1 MLRQKFND
9 GWEVKSKLV
18 SMIESFENHG
28 EDQNAVELPHD
39 AMIHEERTPDTKN
52 RNQTGFY
59 PGGLYTYTRKLD
71 VPHEWERKTLFMEFE
86 GVSNYPKVYVN
97 GDYAGGCRN
106 GYSNFYISLGQFLK
120 YGEMNEIRV
129 VADNMEETSRWY
141 CGGGIYKDVNLLV
154 GGEIYFE
161 ADSLKVSAPDISETE
176 AVIAV
181 EISLCNQGRR
191 NPKVWIETVIC
202 DGMGEEI
209 AKSKIPV
216 TAFAGESLISRQRIP
231 ICEPRLWSA
240 EHPTLYTCSVR
251 AVCDEEVLDED
262 RTVFGIRR
270 LELSAQTGLRVN
282 GQEVKLRGACIH
294 LDNGIL
300 GAAAY
305 PDADE
310 RKIRLLKEAGF
321 NCIRSSHQP
330 IGKTMLEVCDR
341 LGMYVMDEFSD
352 VWTRQ
357 KNVHDYSTVFEDTWE
372 EDVKR
377 MVEKD
382 FNHPSVILY
391 STGNEI
397 QEAGSAKGA
406 QTNRR
411 INEKIKQLDDTRY
424 TVSAVNGMLAGQARL
439 GEILAQAMGISQ
451 EELATS
457 MAAGQ
462 EGAGQADTEPAS
474 AGNENGG
481 TDTEQTSAGNEG
493 GGADALN
500 GMMSVMTGPLAD
512 AIATSPI
519 LAEMIEEYVSVTDI
533 AGYNYLTALHEAE
546 KERHPN
552 RVVLGTET
560 FPADIVRLWNIVKS
574 NPHVIGDMT
583 WTGYDY
589 LGEAGCGIFHYDGTE
604 NFTSHWP
611 DRTAYIGDLDLN
623 GYRRPISYF
632 REIVYGLRKEPYI
645 AVRRVNRNG
654 QKPSV
659 TPWMWKDNIASWTW
673 PGYEGESASVDVYAD
688 ADEVELFLNGNSCGK
703 KSVKGTFEAVYDIPY
718 QPGCLMAVAY
728 TDGRET
734 GRFCLDTANDSVE
747 LEARADKAKLSAA
760 RRELAFITVVLK
772 DGEGHEN
779 LFQKKRVSVHVEG
792 AAELLGFGNADP
804 QAMGSYD
811 DTEWETYDGQ
821 VMAVIR
827 AGREPGM
834 AKIVFSAEDCKDQTV
849 EFEVI

>member
-1 MLRQKFND
+1 MLRQKLDD

-18 SMIESFENHG
+18 SMIESFESQG
-28 EDQNAVELPHD
+28 EDLNVVELPHD

-59 PGGLYTYTRKLD
+59 PGGLYTYVRKLD
-71 VPHEWERKTLFMEFE
+71 VPAEWEGKTLLMEFE

-106 GYSNFYISLGQFLK
+106 GYSNFYIPLGQFLN

-141 CGGGIYKDVNLLV
+141 CGGGIYRDVNLLV

-161 ADSLKVSAPDISETE
+161 ADSLKVFAPDIGQTE
-176 AVIAV
+176 AVIAI
-181 EISLCNQGRR
+181 EATLCNKGQR
-191 NPKVWIETVIC
+191 NRKVWIEAVIC
-202 DGMGEEI
+202 DGKGEEI
-209 AKSKIPV
+209 TKSKVPV
-216 TAFAGESLISRQRIP
+216 TAFVGEDLISRQRIP
-231 ICEPRLWSA
+231 ICKPRLWSA
-240 EHPTLYTCSVR
+240 EHPELYTCSVR
-251 AVCDEEVLDED
+251 AVFQDEVLDED
-262 RTVFGIRR
+262 RTVFGIRK
-270 LELSAQTGLRVN
+270 LELSAKTGLRVN

-305 PDADE
+305 KDADE

-330 IGKTMLEVCDR
+330 VGKAMLEVCDR

-357 KNVHDYSTVFEDTWE
+357 KNIHDYSMVFEEAWE
-372 EDVKR
+372 EDIKR

-411 INEKIKQLDDTRY
+411 INEKIKQFDDTRY
-424 TVSAVNGMLAGQARL
+424 TVSAVNGILAGQDRL
-439 GEILAQAMGISQ
+439 GEILAQAMGMSQ
-451 EELATS
+451 EELAES

-462 EGAGQADTEPAS
+462 EGAGQADTE
-474 AGNENGG
+474 
-481 TDTEQTSAGNEG
+481 QTAGNEG
-493 GGADALN
+493 GGADGLN
-500 GMMSVMTGPLAD
+500 GMMSVLAGPLAD

-560 FPADIVRLWNIVKS
+560 FPADIVRLWDIAKK

-611 DRTAYIGDLDLN
+611 DRTAYIGDLDLI

-645 AVRRVNRNG
+645 AVCRINRNG

-659 TPWMWKDNIASWTW
+659 TPWMWRDNIASWTW
-673 PGYEGESASVDVYAD
+673 PGYEGERASVDVYAD

-703 KSVKGTFEAVYDIPY
+703 QSVKGTYEAVYDIPY
-718 QPGCLMAVAY
+718 QPGCLTAVAY
-728 TDGRET
+728 TDGQET
-734 GRFCLDTANDSVE
+734 GRFSLETAKDNVE
-747 LEARADKAKLSAA
+747 LEVRTDKAELRSGD
-760 RRELAFITVVLK
+760 RELAFITVVLK
-772 DGEGHEN
+772 DREGIEN
-779 LFQKKRVSVHVEG
+779 LFQKRRVSVHVEG
-792 AAELLGFGNADP
+792 TAELLGFGNADP
-804 QAMGSYD
+804 QAIGSYD
-811 DTEWETYDGQ
+811 DTEWETYDGY

-834 AKIVFSAEDCKDQTV
+834 TKVVFSAEDCKDQTV

>member
-1 MLRQKFND
+1 
-9 GWEVKSKLV
+9 
-18 SMIESFENHG
+18 
-28 EDQNAVELPHD
+28 
-39 AMIHEERTPDTKN
+39 
-52 RNQTGFY
+52 
-59 PGGLYTYTRKLD
+59 
-71 VPHEWERKTLFMEFE
+71 
-86 GVSNYPKVYVN
+86 
-97 GDYAGGCRN
+97 
-106 GYSNFYISLGQFLK
+106 
-120 YGEMNEIRV
+120 MNEIRV

-141 CGGGIYKDVNLLV
+141 CGGGIYRDVNLMI
-154 GGEIYFE
+154 GGEIYF
-161 ADSLKVSAPDISETE
+161 AVDSLKVSAPDISETE

-181 EISLCNQGRR
+181 ETTLCNKGRR
-191 NPKVWIETVIC
+191 NRKVWIEAVVC
-202 DGMGEEI
+202 DGVGEEI
-209 AKSKIPV
+209 TKSKISV
-216 TAFAGESLISRQRIP
+216 TAFAGENLISRQRISV
-231 ICEPRLWSA
+231 CRPRLWNA
-240 EHPTLYTCSVR
+240 EHPELYTCSVR
-251 AVCDEEVLDED
+251 AVCDDEVLDED
-262 RTVFGIRR
+262 RTVFGIRK
-270 LELSAQTGLRVN
+270 LELSAQTGLKVN

-305 PDADE
+305 KDADE

-330 IGKTMLEVCDR
+330 VGKTMLEVCDR

-357 KNVHDYSTVFEDTWE
+357 KNIHDYSMVFEDAWE
-372 EDVKR
+372 EDVRR

-411 INEKIKQLDDTRY
+411 INEKIKQLDGTRY
-424 TVSAVNGMLAGQARL
+424 TVSAVNGMLAGQDRL
-439 GEILAQAMGISQ
+439 GEILAQAMGMSQ
-451 EELATS
+451 EELAES

-462 EGAGQADTEPAS
+462 EVESRTGTEQAS
-474 AGNENGG
+474 AGSE
-481 TDTEQTSAGNEG
+481 S
-493 GGADALN
+493 GGADGLN
-500 GMMSVMTGPLAD
+500 GMMSVLTGPLAD

-560 FPADIVRLWNIVKS
+560 FPADIVRLWDIVKK

-611 DRTAYIGDLDLN
+611 DRTAYIGDLDLI

-632 REIVYGLRKEPYI
+632 REIVYGLRKDPYI
-645 AVRRVNRNG
+645 AVCRVNRNG

-673 PGYEGESASVDVYAD
+673 PGYEGERASVDVYAD
-688 ADEVELFLNGNSCGK
+688 ADEVELFLNGISCGK
-703 KSVKGTFEAVYDIPY
+703 KSVKGTYEAVYDIPY
-718 QPGCLMAVAY
+718 EPGCLMAVSY
-728 TDGRET
+728 TDGQET
-734 GRFCLDTANDSVE
+734 GRFSLETAKDNIE
-747 LEARADKAKLSAA
+747 LEIRTDKKEL
-760 RRELAFITVVLK
+760 RLENRELAFITVVLK
-772 DGEGHEN
+772 DGKGIEN

-804 QAMGSYD
+804 QAMESYD
-811 DTEWETYDGQ
+811 DTEWETYDGHA
-821 VMAVIR
+821 MAVIR

-834 AKIVFSAEDCKDQTV
+834 AKVVFSAEDCKDQSV

>member
-1 MLRQKFND
+1 MLRNKLND

-18 SMIESFENHG
+18 SMIESFESQG
-28 EDQNAVELPHD
+28 EDLKVVELPHD
-39 AMIHEERTPDTKN
+39 AMIHEQRTPDTKN

-71 VPHEWERKTLFMEFE
+71 VPTEWEGKTLLMEFE

-141 CGGGIYKDVNLLV
+141 CGGGIYRNVNLMI

-161 ADSLKVSAPDISETE
+161 VDSLKVSAPDISEIE

-181 EISLCNQGRR
+181 ETTLCNRGRR
-191 NPKVWIETVIC
+191 NRKVWIEAVVC
-202 DGMGEEI
+202 DGVGEEI
-209 AKSKIPV
+209 TKSKIPV
-216 TAFAGESLISRQRIP
+216 TAFAGENLRSRQRIQ
-231 ICEPRLWSA
+231 ICEPRLWDA
-240 EHPTLYTCSVR
+240 ENPELYSCTVR
-251 AVCDEEVLDED
+251 AVYDDEVLDED
-262 RTVFGIRR
+262 ETVFGIRK
-270 LELSAQTGLRVN
+270 LELSAQTGLKVN

-305 PDADE
+305 KDADE

-330 IGKTMLEVCDR
+330 VGKAMLEVCDR

-357 KNVHDYSTVFEDTWE
+357 KNVHDYSMVFEDAWE
-372 EDVKR
+372 EDVRR

-424 TVSAVNGMLAGQARL
+424 TVSAVNGMLAGQDRL

-451 EELATS
+451 EELAES

-462 EGAGQADTEPAS
+462 EGESQTGA
-474 AGNENGG
+474 
-481 TDTEQTSAGNEG
+481 EQTSAGSES
-493 GGADALN
+493 GGADGLN
-500 GMMSVMTGPLAD
+500 GMMSVLTGPLAD

-519 LAEMIEEYVSVTDI
+519 LAEIIEEYVSVTDI

-560 FPADIVRLWNIVKS
+560 FPADIVRLWDIVKKK
-574 NPHVIGDMT
+574 PHVIGDMT

-611 DRTAYIGDLDLN
+611 DRTAYIGDLDLI

-632 REIVYGLRKEPYI
+632 REIVYGLRKDPYI
-645 AVRRVNRNG
+645 AVCRINRNG

-673 PGYEGESASVDVYAD
+673 PGYEGERASVDVYAD
-688 ADEVELFLNGNSCGK
+688 ADEVELFLNGISCGK
-703 KSVKGTFEAVYDIPY
+703 KTVKGTYEAVYDIPY
-718 QPGCLMAVAY
+718 EPGCLMAVAY
-728 TDGRET
+728 TDGQET
-734 GRFCLDTANDSVE
+734 GRFSLETAKDNIE
-747 LEARADKAKLSAA
+747 LEIRTDKTELRSEN
-760 RRELAFITVVLK
+760 RELAFITVVLK
-772 DGEGHEN
+772 DGEGLEN
-779 LFQKKRVSVHVEG
+779 LFQKKKVSVHVEG
-792 AAELLGFGNADP
+792 TAELLGFGSADP

-811 DTEWETYDGQ
+811 DTEWETYDGHA
-821 VMAVIR
+821 MAVIR

-834 AKIVFSAEDCKDQTV
+834 AKVVFSAEDCKDQTV

>member
-1 MLRQKFND
+1 
-9 GWEVKSKLV
+9 
-18 SMIESFENHG
+18 
-28 EDQNAVELPHD
+28 
-39 AMIHEERTPDTKN
+39 
-52 RNQTGFY
+52 
-59 PGGLYTYTRKLD
+59 
-71 VPHEWERKTLFMEFE
+71 
-86 GVSNYPKVYVN
+86 
-97 GDYAGGCRN
+97 
-106 GYSNFYISLGQFLK
+106 
-120 YGEMNEIRV
+120 MNEIRV

-141 CGGGIYKDVNLLV
+141 CGGGIYRDVNLLI

-161 ADSLKVSAPDISETE
+161 ADSLKVSTPDIRETE
-176 AVIAV
+176 AVIAI
-181 EISLCNQGRR
+181 ETTLCNKGRR
-191 NPKVWIETVIC
+191 NRKVWIETVIR
-202 DGMGEEI
+202 DGAGEEI
-209 AKSKIPV
+209 AKSKVPV
-216 TAFAGESLISRQRIP
+216 TAFAGEDLISRQRIP
-231 ICEPRLWSA
+231 VCGPKLWSV
-240 EHPTLYTCSVR
+240 EHPELYTCLVR
-251 AVCDEEVLDED
+251 AVCQDEVLDED
-262 RTVFGIRR
+262 RTVFGIRK
-270 LELSAQTGLRVN
+270 LELSAQSGLKVN

-305 PDADE
+305 KDADE
-310 RKIRLLKEAGF
+310 RKIHLLKEAGF

-330 IGKTMLEVCDR
+330 VGKAMLEVCDR

-357 KNVHDYSTVFEDTWE
+357 KNVHDYSTVFEDAWE

-424 TVSAVNGMLAGQARL
+424 TVSAVNGMLAGQDRL
-439 GEILAQAMGISQ
+439 GEILAQAMGMSQ
-451 EELATS
+451 EELAES

-462 EGAGQADTEPAS
+462 EGAGQADTE
-474 AGNENGG
+474 
-481 TDTEQTSAGNEG
+481 QTSAGNEG
-493 GGADALN
+493 GGADGLN
-500 GMMSVMTGPLAD
+500 GMMSVLTGPLAD

-560 FPADIVRLWNIVKS
+560 FPADIVHLWDIVKK

-611 DRTAYIGDLDLN
+611 DRTAYIGDLDLI

-632 REIVYGLRKEPYI
+632 REIVYGLRKDPYI

-654 QKPSV
+654 QEPSV

-703 KSVKGTFEAVYDIPY
+703 QSVKGTYEAVYDIPY
-718 QPGCLMAVAY
+718 QPGCLTAVAY
-728 TDGRET
+728 KDGQET
-734 GRFCLDTANDSVE
+734 GRFSLETAKDNVE
-747 LEARADKAKLSAA
+747 LEVRTDKTELRSGD
-760 RRELAFITVVLK
+760 RELAFLTVALK
-772 DGEGHEN
+772 DGEGMEN
-779 LFQKKRVSVHVEG
+779 LFQKRRVSVHVEG
-792 AAELLGFGNADP
+792 AAELIGFGNADP

-811 DTEWETYDGQ
+811 DTEWETYDGY

-827 AGREPGM
+827 AGRKPGM
-834 AKIVFSAEDCKDQTV
+834 AKVVFSAEDCKDQTV

>member
-1 MLRQKFND
+1 MLRNKLND
-9 GWEVKSKLV
+9 GWEVKSKLI
-18 SMIESFENHG
+18 SMIESFESQG
-28 EDQNAVELPHD
+28 EDLKVVELPHD
-39 AMIHEERTPDTKN
+39 AMIHEQRTPDTKN

-71 VPHEWERKTLFMEFE
+71 VPTEWEGKTLLMEFE

-141 CGGGIYKDVNLLV
+141 CGGGIYRDVNLMI
-154 GGEIYFE
+154 GGEIYF
-161 ADSLKVSAPDISETE
+161 AVDSLKVSAPDISETE

-181 EISLCNQGRR
+181 ETTLCNKGRR
-191 NPKVWIETVIC
+191 NRKVWIEAVVC
-202 DGMGEEI
+202 DGVGEEI
-209 AKSKIPV
+209 TKSKISV
-216 TAFAGESLISRQRIP
+216 TAFAGENLISRQRISV
-231 ICEPRLWSA
+231 CRPRLWNA
-240 EHPTLYTCSVR
+240 EHPELYTCSVR
-251 AVCDEEVLDED
+251 AVCDDEVLDED
-262 RTVFGIRR
+262 RTVFGIRK
-270 LELSAQTGLRVN
+270 LELSAQTGLKVN

-305 PDADE
+305 KDADE

-330 IGKTMLEVCDR
+330 VGKTMLEVCDR

-357 KNVHDYSTVFEDTWE
+357 KNIHDYSMVFEDAWE
-372 EDVKR
+372 EDVRR

-411 INEKIKQLDDTRY
+411 INEKIKQLDGTRY
-424 TVSAVNGMLAGQARL
+424 TVSAVNGMLAGQDRL
-439 GEILAQAMGISQ
+439 GEILAQAMGMSQ
-451 EELATS
+451 EELAES

-462 EGAGQADTEPAS
+462 EVESRTGTEQAS
-474 AGNENGG
+474 AGSE
-481 TDTEQTSAGNEG
+481 S
-493 GGADALN
+493 GGADGLN
-500 GMMSVMTGPLAD
+500 GMMSVLTGPLAD

-560 FPADIVRLWNIVKS
+560 FPADIVRLWDIVKK

-611 DRTAYIGDLDLN
+611 DRTAYIGDLDLI

-632 REIVYGLRKEPYI
+632 REIVYGLRKDPYI
-645 AVRRVNRNG
+645 AVCRVNRNG

-673 PGYEGESASVDVYAD
+673 PGYEGERASVDVYAD
-688 ADEVELFLNGNSCGK
+688 ADEVELFLNGISCGK
-703 KSVKGTFEAVYDIPY
+703 KSVKGTYEAVYDIPY
-718 QPGCLMAVAY
+718 EPGCLMAVSY
-728 TDGRET
+728 TDGQET
-734 GRFCLDTANDSVE
+734 GRFSLETAKDNIE
-747 LEARADKAKLSAA
+747 LEIRTDKKEL
-760 RRELAFITVVLK
+760 RLENRELAFITVVLK
-772 DGEGHEN
+772 DGKGIEN

-804 QAMGSYD
+804 QAMESYD
-811 DTEWETYDGQ
+811 DTEWETYDGHA
-821 VMAVIR
+821 MAVIR

-834 AKIVFSAEDCKDQTV
+834 AKVVFSAEDCKDQSV

>member
-1 MLRQKFND
+1 MLRQKLND
-9 GWEVKSKLV
+9 GWEVKSKLA
-18 SMIESFENHG
+18 SMIESFENQG
-28 EDQNAVELPHD
+28 EDLNIVELPHD
-39 AMIHEERTPDTKN
+39 AMLHEERTPDTKN

-59 PGGLYTYTRKLD
+59 PGGIYTYIKKLD
-71 VPHEWERKTLFMEFE
+71 VPAEWEGKNLLMEFE

-106 GYSNFYISLGQFLK
+106 GYSNFYISLGQFLN

-129 VADNMEETSRWY
+129 VADNVEETSRWY
-141 CGGGIYKDVNLLV
+141 CGGGIYRDVNLLI

-161 ADSLKVSAPDISETE
+161 ADSLKVSTPDIRETE
-176 AVIAV
+176 AVIAI
-181 EISLCNQGRR
+181 ETTLCNKGRR
-191 NPKVWIETVIC
+191 NRKVWIETVIR
-202 DGMGEEI
+202 DGAGEEI
-209 AKSKIPV
+209 AKSKVPV
-216 TAFAGESLISRQRIP
+216 TAFAGENLISRQRIP
-231 ICEPRLWSA
+231 VCEPKLWSV
-240 EHPTLYTCSVR
+240 EHPELYTCSVR
-251 AVCDEEVLDED
+251 AVCQDEVLDED
-262 RTVFGIRR
+262 RTVFGIRK
-270 LELSAQTGLRVN
+270 LELSAQSGLKVN

-305 PDADE
+305 KDADE

-330 IGKTMLEVCDR
+330 VGKAMLEVCDR

-357 KNVHDYSTVFEDTWE
+357 KNVHDYSTVFEDAWE

-424 TVSAVNGMLAGQARL
+424 TVSAVNGMLAGQDRL
-439 GEILAQAMGISQ
+439 GEILAQAMGMSQ
-451 EELATS
+451 EELAES

-462 EGAGQADTEPAS
+462 EGAGQADTE
-474 AGNENGG
+474 
-481 TDTEQTSAGNEG
+481 QTSAGNEG
-493 GGADALN
+493 GGADGLN
-500 GMMSVMTGPLAD
+500 GMMSVLTGPLAD

-560 FPADIVRLWNIVKS
+560 FPADIVHLWDIVKK

-611 DRTAYIGDLDLN
+611 DRTAYIGDLDLI

-632 REIVYGLRKEPYI
+632 REIVYGLRKDPYI

-654 QKPSV
+654 QEPSV

-703 KSVKGTFEAVYDIPY
+703 QSVKGTYEAVYDIPY
-718 QPGCLMAVAY
+718 QPGCLTAVAY
-728 TDGRET
+728 KDGQET
-734 GRFCLDTANDSVE
+734 GRFSLETAKDNVE
-747 LEARADKAKLSAA
+747 LEVRTDKTELRSGD
-760 RRELAFITVVLK
+760 RELAFLTVALK
-772 DGEGHEN
+772 DGEGMEN
-779 LFQKKRVSVHVEG
+779 LFQKRRVSVHVEG
-792 AAELLGFGNADP
+792 AAELIGFGNADP

-811 DTEWETYDGQ
+811 DTEWETYDGY

-827 AGREPGM
+827 AGRKPGM
-834 AKIVFSAEDCKDQTV
+834 AKVVFSAEDCKDQTV

>member
-1 MLRQKFND
+1 MLRNKLND

-18 SMIESFENHG
+18 SMIESFESQG
-28 EDQNAVELPHD
+28 EDLKVVELPHD
-39 AMIHEERTPDTKN
+39 AMIHEQRTPDTKN

-71 VPHEWERKTLFMEFE
+71 VPTEWEGKTLLMEFE

-97 GDYAGGCRN
+97 GDYAGGCQN

-141 CGGGIYKDVNLLV
+141 CGGGIYRNVNLMI

-161 ADSLKVSAPDISETE
+161 VDSLKVSAPDISETE

-181 EISLCNQGRR
+181 EATLCNKGRR
-191 NPKVWIETVIC
+191 NRKVWIEAVVC
-202 DGMGEEI
+202 DGVGEEI
-209 AKSKIPV
+209 TKSKIPV
-216 TAFAGESLISRQRIP
+216 TAFAGENLISRQRIQ
-231 ICEPRLWSA
+231 ICEPRLWDA
-240 EHPTLYTCSVR
+240 ENPELYSCTVR
-251 AVCDEEVLDED
+251 VVCNDEVLDED
-262 RTVFGIRR
+262 ETAFGIRK
-270 LELSAQTGLRVN
+270 LELSAQKGLRVN

-305 PDADE
+305 KDADE

-330 IGKTMLEVCDR
+330 VGKTMLEVCDR

-357 KNVHDYSTVFEDTWE
+357 KNIHDYSMVFEDAWE
-372 EDVKR
+372 EDVRR

-411 INEKIKQLDDTRY
+411 INEKIKQFDDTRY
-424 TVSAVNGMLAGQARL
+424 TVSAVNGMLAGQDRL
-439 GEILAQAMGISQ
+439 GEILAQAMGMSQ
-451 EELATS
+451 EELAES

-462 EGAGQADTEPAS
+462 EGESRTG
-474 AGNENGG
+474 
-481 TDTEQTSAGNEG
+481 TEQTSTGSES
-493 GGADALN
+493 GGADGLN
-500 GMMSVMTGPLAD
+500 GMMSVLTGPLAD

-560 FPADIVRLWNIVKS
+560 FPADIVRLWDIVKK

-611 DRTAYIGDLDLN
+611 DRTAYIGDLDLI

-632 REIVYGLRKEPYI
+632 REIVYGLRKDPYI
-645 AVRRVNRNG
+645 AVCRINRNG

-673 PGYEGESASVDVYAD
+673 PGYEGERASVDVYAD
-688 ADEVELFLNGNSCGK
+688 ADEVELFLNGISCGK
-703 KSVKGTFEAVYDIPY
+703 KTVKGTYEAVYDIPY
-718 QPGCLMAVAY
+718 EPGCLMAVAY
-728 TDGRET
+728 TDGQET
-734 GRFCLDTANDSVE
+734 GRFSLETAKDNIE
-747 LEARADKAKLSAA
+747 LEIRSDKTELRSEN
-760 RRELAFITVVLK
+760 RDLAFITVLLK
-772 DGEGHEN
+772 DGEGMEN
-779 LFQKKRVSVHVEG
+779 LFQKKKVSVHVEG
-792 AAELLGFGNADP
+792 AAELLGFGSADP

-811 DTEWETYDGQ
+811 DTEWETYDGHA
-821 VMAVIR
+821 MAVIR
-827 AGREPGM
+827 AGKEPGI
-834 AKIVFSAEDCKDQTV
+834 AKVIFSAKDCKDQTV
-849 EFEVI
+849 EFEII

>member
-1 MLRQKFND
+1 MLRQKLND
-9 GWEVKSKLV
+9 GWEVKSKSV
-18 SMIESFENHG
+18 SMIESFESQG
-28 EDQNAVELPHD
+28 ENINIVELPHD

-59 PGGLYTYTRKLD
+59 PGGFYTYIRKLD
-71 VPHEWERKTLFMEFE
+71 VPAEWEGKTLLMEFE

-120 YGEMNEIRV
+120 YGERNEIRV

-141 CGGGIYKDVNLLV
+141 CGGGIYRDVNLMI

-161 ADSLKVSAPDISETE
+161 TDSLKVSTPDISETE

-181 EISLCNQGRR
+181 ETTLCNKGRMNR
-191 NPKVWIETVIC
+191 KVWIETVIF
-202 DGMGEEI
+202 DGTGEAI
-209 AKSKIPV
+209 AESEVPV
-216 TAFAGESLISRQRIP
+216 TAFAGENLISRQRIP
-231 ICEPRLWSA
+231 VCGPRLWSA
-240 EHPTLYTCSVR
+240 EHPDLYTCSVR
-251 AVCDEEVLDED
+251 AVCHDEVLDED
-262 RTVFGIRR
+262 RTVFGIRK
-270 LELSAQTGLRVN
+270 LELSAQTGLKVN

-305 PDADE
+305 KDADE

-330 IGKTMLEVCDR
+330 AGKAMLEVCDK

-357 KNVHDYSTVFEDTWE
+357 KNVHDYSIVFEDAWE

-377 MVEKD
+377 MVKKD

-406 QTNRR
+406 QMNRR
-411 INEKIKQLDDTRY
+411 IDEKIKQLDHTRY
-424 TVSAVNGMLAGQARL
+424 TVSAVNGMLAGQDRL

-451 EELATS
+451 EELAES

-462 EGAGQADTEPAS
+462 ADEGQEG
-474 AGNENGG
+474 
-481 TDTEQTSAGNEG
+481 TEQTAIGAGSEG
-493 GGADALN
+493 GGADGLN
-500 GMMSVMTGPLAD
+500 GMMSVLTGPLAD

-519 LAEMIEEYVSVTDI
+519 LAKMIEEYVSVTDI
-533 AGYNYLTALHEAE
+533 AGYNYLTALHEVE

-560 FPADIVRLWNIVKS
+560 FPADIVRLWDIVKK

-611 DRTAYIGDLDLN
+611 DRTAYIGDLDLI

-632 REIVYGLRKEPYI
+632 REIVYGLRKDPYI
-645 AVRRVNRNG
+645 AVRRVNRSG

-673 PGYEGESASVDVYAD
+673 PGYEGEKASVDVYAD
-688 ADEVELFLNGNSCGK
+688 ADEAELFLNGNSCGK
-703 KSVKGTFEAVYDIPY
+703 KSVKGTYEAVYDIPY

-728 TDGRET
+728 KDGRET
-734 GRFCLDTANDSVE
+734 GRFRLETAKDNVE
-747 LEARADKAKLSAA
+747 LEVRTDKQKLSAA
-760 RRELAFITVVLK
+760 GRELAFITVVLK
-772 DGEGHEN
+772 DREGREN
-779 LFQKKRVSVHVEG
+779 LFQKKRVSVRVEG

-804 QAMGSYD
+804 QAVGSYD
-811 DTEWETYDGQ
+811 DTEWETYDGYA
-821 VMAVIR
+821 MAVIR
-827 AGREPGM
+827 AGKEPGM
-834 AKIVFSAEDCKDQTV
+834 AKVVFSAENCKDQIAA
-849 EFEVI
+849 FEVI

>member
-1 MLRQKFND
+1 MLRQKLND
-9 GWEVKSKLV
+9 GWEVKSKIV
-18 SMIESFENHG
+18 SMMESFESQG
-28 EDQNAVELPHD
+28 EDLNVVELPHD

-59 PGGLYTYTRKLD
+59 PGGIYTYIRKLD
-71 VPHEWERKTLFMEFE
+71 VPAEWEGKTLLMEFE

-106 GYSNFYISLGQFLK
+106 GYSNFYISLGQFLN

-141 CGGGIYKDVNLLV
+141 CGGGIYRDVNLLI

-161 ADSLKVSAPDISETE
+161 ADSLKVSTPDIRETE
-176 AVIAV
+176 AVIAI
-181 EISLCNQGRR
+181 ETTLCNKGRR
-191 NPKVWIETVIC
+191 NRKVWIETVIC
-202 DGMGEEI
+202 DGTGEEI
-209 AKSKIPV
+209 AKSKVPV
-216 TAFAGESLISRQRIP
+216 TAFAGEDLISRQRIP
-231 ICEPRLWSA
+231 VCEPKLWSV
-240 EHPTLYTCSVR
+240 ERPELYTCSVR
-251 AVCDEEVLDED
+251 AVCQDEVLDED
-262 RTVFGIRR
+262 RTVFGIRK
-270 LELSAQTGLRVN
+270 LELSAQSGLKVN

-300 GAAAY
+300 GTAAY
-305 PDADE
+305 KDADE

-330 IGKTMLEVCDR
+330 VGKAMLEVCDR

-357 KNVHDYSTVFEDTWE
+357 KNVHDYSMVFEDAWE
-372 EDVKR
+372 GDVKR

-424 TVSAVNGMLAGQARL
+424 TVSAVNGMLAGQDRL
-439 GEILAQAMGISQ
+439 GEILAQAMGMSQ
-451 EELATS
+451 EELTES

-462 EGAGQADTEPAS
+462 EGADRA
-474 AGNENGG
+474 
-481 TDTEQTSAGNEG
+481 DTEQTSAGNEG
-493 GGADALN
+493 GGADGSN
-500 GMMSVMTGPLAD
+500 GMMSVLTGPLAD

-519 LAEMIEEYVSVTDI
+519 LAEMIEEYVAVTDV

-560 FPADIVRLWNIVKS
+560 FPADIVRLWYIVKK
-574 NPHVIGDMT
+574 NPYVIGDMT

-611 DRTAYIGDLDLN
+611 DRTAYIGDLDLI
-623 GYRRPISYF
+623 GYRRSISYF
-632 REIVYGLRKEPYI
+632 REIVYGLRKDPYI
-645 AVRRVNRNG
+645 AVRRINRNG

-673 PGYEGESASVDVYAD
+673 PGYEGERASVDVYAD

-703 KSVKGTFEAVYDIPY
+703 QSVKGTYETVYDIPY

-728 TDGRET
+728 TDGQET
-734 GRFCLDTANDSVE
+734 GRFSLETANDNVE
-747 LEARADKAKLSAA
+747 LEVRADKAELRSGD
-760 RRELAFITVVLK
+760 RELAFITVVLK
-772 DGEGHEN
+772 DGEGIEN
-779 LFQKKRVSVHVEG
+779 LFQKRSVSVHVEG
-792 AAELLGFGNADP
+792 AVELLGFGNADP
-804 QAMGSYD
+804 QAVGSYD
-811 DTEWETYDGQ
+811 DTEWETYDGY

-827 AGREPGM
+827 AERKPGK
-834 AKIVFSAEDCKDQTV
+834 AKVVFSAEGCKDQSV
-849 EFEVI
+849 EFKVI

>member
-1 MLRQKFND
+1 MLRNKLND

-18 SMIESFENHG
+18 SMIESFESQG
-28 EDQNAVELPHD
+28 EDVKVVELPHD

-71 VPHEWERKTLFMEFE
+71 VPTEWEGKTLLMEFE

-141 CGGGIYKDVNLLV
+141 CGGGIYRNVNLMI

-161 ADSLKVSAPDISETE
+161 VDSLKVSAPDISETE
-176 AVIAV
+176 AVVAV
-181 EISLCNQGRR
+181 ETTLCNKGRR
-191 NPKVWIETVIC
+191 NRKVWIEVVVC
-202 DGMGEEI
+202 DGVGEEI
-209 AKSKIPV
+209 TKSKIPV
-216 TAFAGESLISRQRIP
+216 TAFAGENLISRQRIQ
-231 ICEPRLWSA
+231 ICEPRLWDA
-240 EHPTLYTCSVR
+240 ENPELYSCTVR
-251 AVCDEEVLDED
+251 VVCNDEVLDED
-262 RTVFGIRR
+262 ETAFGIRK
-270 LELSAQTGLRVN
+270 LELSAQKGLRVN

-305 PDADE
+305 KDADE

-330 IGKTMLEVCDR
+330 VGKTMLEVCDR

-357 KNVHDYSTVFEDTWE
+357 KNIHDYSMVFEDAWE
-372 EDVKR
+372 EDVRR

-411 INEKIKQLDDTRY
+411 INEKIKQFDDTRY
-424 TVSAVNGMLAGQARL
+424 TVSAVNGMLAGQDRL
-439 GEILAQAMGISQ
+439 GEILAQAMGMSQ
-451 EELATS
+451 EELAES

-462 EGAGQADTEPAS
+462 EGESRTG
-474 AGNENGG
+474 
-481 TDTEQTSAGNEG
+481 TEQTSTGSES
-493 GGADALN
+493 GGADGLN
-500 GMMSVMTGPLAD
+500 GMMSVLTGPLAD

-560 FPADIVRLWNIVKS
+560 FPADIVRLWDIVKK

-611 DRTAYIGDLDLN
+611 DRTAYIGDLDLI

-632 REIVYGLRKEPYI
+632 REIVYGLRKDPYI
-645 AVRRVNRNG
+645 AVCRINRNG

-673 PGYEGESASVDVYAD
+673 PGYEGERASVDVYAD
-688 ADEVELFLNGNSCGK
+688 ADEVELFLNGISCGK
-703 KSVKGTFEAVYDIPY
+703 KTVKGTYEAVYDIPY
-718 QPGCLMAVAY
+718 EPGCLMAVAY
-728 TDGRET
+728 TDGQET
-734 GRFCLDTANDSVE
+734 GRFSLETAKDNIE
-747 LEARADKAKLSAA
+747 LEIRSDKTELRSEN
-760 RRELAFITVVLK
+760 RDLAFITVLLK
-772 DGEGHEN
+772 DGEGMEN
-779 LFQKKRVSVHVEG
+779 LFQKKKVSVHVEG
-792 AAELLGFGNADP
+792 AAELLGFGSADP

-811 DTEWETYDGQ
+811 DTEWETYDGHA
-821 VMAVIR
+821 MAVIR
-827 AGREPGM
+827 AGKEPGI
-834 AKIVFSAEDCKDQTV
+834 AKVIFSAKDCKDQTV
-849 EFEVI
+849 EFEII